1 MALCLFISAI
11 SEKRDRKDVL
21 VYYNSAELAIF
32 KNGVKCKIDTGA
44 GKIGGGSPRSE
55 ITIFSRK
62 SRNRLSWIYSQG
74 DWKSMITLTYHNS
87 FPDYQVSKGHL
98 HAVLDRLTKN
108 GIKYLWVV
116 EFQSRGFPHY
126 HVWLSKSLDGDEWRD
141 YMKTWLNVTK
151 EHNGDEKAINFHMHD
166 ASYTEWD
173 VRFDLNYAVKY
184 AQKQKQKG
192 LPVGVKKFG
201 RWWGSSR
208 NIIIP
213 ERVFTS
219 TLFEETA
226 ENRLLAKTHIRIRRT
241 IKNAVFHWCK
251 RKKRNSFDRR
261 TMSGFTFIFNDERKK
276 YIDRIVDFEMNEYRR
291 ELELRGGL

>member
-1 MALCLFISAI
+1 M
-11 SEKRDRKDVL
+11 
-21 VYYNSAELAIF
+21 YYKKAELAIF
-32 KNGVKCKIDTGA
+32 KHGVKCKIDG
-44 GKIGGGSPRSE
+44 GRKIGGALRGE
-55 ITIFSRK
+55 ITIFSRE

-116 EFQSRGFPHY
+116 EFQRRGFPHY
-126 HVWLSKSLDGDEWRD
+126 HVWMNRTLERNEWHS
-141 YMKTWLNVTK
+141 YMNTWLNVTK
-151 EHNGDEKAINFHMHD
+151 EYNSSEKAIRVHLHD

-173 VRFDLNYAVKY
+173 VRFDLNYAAKY
-184 AQKQKQKG
+184 ANKQLQKG
-192 LPVGVKKFG
+192 LPVGIEKFG
-201 RWWGSSR
+201 RWWGASR
-208 NIIIP
+208 DLIKP

-219 TLFEETA
+219 TLFEEAA
-226 ENRLLAKTHIRIRRT
+226 EDKLLARTHIRIRRT

-276 YIDRIVDFEMNEYRR
+276 CIDRIVDFEMNEYRR
-291 ELELRGGL
+291 ELELKGPDREINK

>member
-1 MALCLFISAI
+1 MP
-11 SEKRDRKDVL
+11 

-44 GKIGGGSPRSE
+44 GKIGGGSPRGE

-62 SRNRLSWIYSQG
+62 SKNRLSWIYSQG
-74 DWKSMITLTYHNS
+74 NWKSMITLTYHTS
-87 FPDYQVSKGHL
+87 FPKYDISKKHL
-98 HAVLDRLTKN
+98 HAFLWELSKK

-116 EFQSRGFPHY
+116 EFQGRGFPHY
-126 HVWLSKSLDGDEWRD
+126 HVWTNKQLNGDEWRK

-151 EHNGDEKAINFHMHD
+151 EYNGDEKAINFHMHD
-166 ASYTEWD
+166 SQYTDWD
-173 VRFDLNYAVKY
+173 VRFDLNYAAKY
-184 AQKQKQKG
+184 AQKQRQKW
-192 LPVGVKKFG
+192 LPVDVNRFG
-201 RWWGSSR
+201 RWWGHSR
-208 NIIIP
+208 NLITP

-241 IKNAVFHWCK
+241 IKNALFHWCK
-251 RKKRNSFDRR
+251 RTKRNSFDRR
-261 TMSGFTFIFNDERKK
+261 TMSGFTFILNDERKK
-276 YIDRIVDFEMNEYRR
+276 CIDRIVDFEMNEYRL